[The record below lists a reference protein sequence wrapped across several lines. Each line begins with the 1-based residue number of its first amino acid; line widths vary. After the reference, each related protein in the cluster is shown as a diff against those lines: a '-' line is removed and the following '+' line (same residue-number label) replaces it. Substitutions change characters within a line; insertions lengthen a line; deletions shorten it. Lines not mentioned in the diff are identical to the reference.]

1 MYFQELCLYGYVNN
15 NIDTEI
21 DPLESRVEV
30 DEDSV
35 EEKLIVR
42 LQKKVDELEKRIKR
56 LELANSE

>member
-1 MYFQELCLYGYVNN
+1 VYFQELCLYGYVNN